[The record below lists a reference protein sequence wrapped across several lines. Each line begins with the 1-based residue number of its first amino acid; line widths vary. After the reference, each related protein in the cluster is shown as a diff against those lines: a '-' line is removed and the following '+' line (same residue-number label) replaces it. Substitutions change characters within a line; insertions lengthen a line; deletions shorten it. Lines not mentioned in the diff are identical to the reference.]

1 MRQLLMTA
9 LVTALLAALAVAH
22 AQAPAPTQLTLLA
35 PDAMV
40 QGEPAT
46 LLATLT
52 DAAGDPLAGEPLTFH
67 ATLPFFDYVS
77 VVEIGTAR
85 TNFRG
90 EARLPYTPTVDG
102 TRTFSVAYAGT
113 PDLPAASASQRLR
126 VAEGYLDPVRA
137 PKPAVLSWLTR
148 GRATALLLPAILGV
162 WIVFGYALFQM
173 ARIAREGRQLTATTP
188 RTEASA

>member
-9 LVTALLAALAVAH
+9 LVAALGGALAVAH
-22 AQAPAPTQLTLLA
+22 AQAPAPTQLTLLP

-46 LLATLT
+46 LRSTLT
-52 DAAGDPLAGEPLTFH
+52 DAAGNPIAGETLTFS

-85 TNFRG
+85 TDFRG
-90 EARLPYTPTVDG
+90 VATLSYNPTVDG
-102 TRTFSVAYAGT
+102 ARTFWVAYAGT
-113 PDLPAASASQRLR
+113 ADLAAATASQRVH
-126 VAEGYLDPVRA
+126 VAEGYLDPVTA

-162 WIVFGYALFQM
+162 WVVFGYALFQM
-173 ARIAREGRQLTATTP
+173 ARIARDGRHLTATTP
-188 RTEASA
+188 SPKAGA

>member
-9 LVTALLAALAVAH
+9 LVVALAVAH
-22 AQAPAPTQLTLLA
+22 AQAPAPTQLTLLP

-46 LLATLT
+46 LRSTLT
-52 DAAGDPLAGEPLTFH
+52 DAAGNPIAGETLTFR

-85 TNFRG
+85 TDFRG
-90 EARLPYTPTVDG
+90 EARLAYTPTVDG
-102 TRTFSVAYAGT
+102 ARTFSVAYAGT
-113 PDLPAASASQRLR
+113 ADLPAATASQRVH
-126 VAEGYLDPVRA
+126 VAEGYLDPVTA

-162 WIVFGYALFQM
+162 WVVFGYALFQM
-173 ARIAREGRQLTATTP
+173 ARIARDGRHLTATTP
-188 RTEASA
+188 SPEAGA

>member
-9 LVTALLAALAVAH
+9 LVAALGAALALAH
-22 AQAPAPTQLTLLA
+22 AQAPAQLTLLP

-52 DAAGDPLAGEPLTFH
+52 DAAGDPLAGETLTFF

-85 TNFRG
+85 TDFRG
-90 EARLPYTPTVDG
+90 EASLAYTPTVDG
-102 TRTFSVAYAGT
+102 ARTFSVAYAG
-113 PDLPAASASQRLR
+113 AADTAAATASQRVR
-126 VAEGYLDPVRA
+126 VDEGYLDPVSA

-162 WIVFGYALFQM
+162 WVVFGYALFQM
-173 ARIAREGRQLTATTP
+173 ARIARDGRQLTATTP
-188 RTEASA
+188 GTEAGA

>member
-9 LVTALLAALAVAH
+9 LVAALGAALALAH
-22 AQAPAPTQLTLLA
+22 AQAPAQLTLLP

-40 QGEPAT
+40 QGEEAT

-52 DAAGDPLAGEPLTFH
+52 DAAGEPLAGETLTFF

-85 TNFRG
+85 TDFRG
-90 EARLPYTPTVDG
+90 EASLAYTPTVDG
-102 TRTFSVAYAGT
+102 ARTFSVAYAG
-113 PDLPAASASQRLR
+113 AADTAAATASQRAR
-126 VAEGYLDPVRA
+126 VAEGYLDPVSA

-162 WIVFGYALFQM
+162 WVVFGYALFQM
-173 ARIAREGRQLTATTP
+173 ARISNEGRQLAATASG
-188 RTEASA
+188 TEAGA